1 MVLFSLHQE
10 QELQQAML
18 EPQVWGPNPLLWL
31 VPLPLVLVFLTA
43 AGVSCVNTQKKT
55 KGKPESKLQKKKK
68 KKKKPK
74 ERENSTKEWKKVSI
88 LSPLIIALL

>member
-43 AGVSCVNTQKKT
+43 AGAIHVNTKTLSAAKKE
-55 KGKPESKLQKKKK
+55 KGMKKKSQNNIFFSK
-68 KKKKPK
+68 K
-74 ERENSTKEWKKVSI
+74 ER
-88 LSPLIIALL
+88 